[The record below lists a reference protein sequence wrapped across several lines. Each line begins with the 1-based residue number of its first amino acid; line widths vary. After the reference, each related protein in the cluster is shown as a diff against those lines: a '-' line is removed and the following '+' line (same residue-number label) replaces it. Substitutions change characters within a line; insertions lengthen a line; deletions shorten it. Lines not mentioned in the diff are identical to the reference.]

1 MVSRYISLG
10 STNGEPL
17 PEGLKR
23 ENTYSPRMGF
33 LQLLE
38 NAIVYIQGVQRR
50 HDQLGITLRENGKK
64 GMRENGG
71 EKTLEKTISQPII
84 KTLNEGKVVG
94 VDSGFAGQSFYS
106 LDLMLLRT
114 TGVCFTYTH
123 GKLASS
129 KYHPETSSL
138 PEPIINTQGLERE
151 EFHKF
156 ISLTRLQAEIQCAT
170 EMIEN
175 EKPNTC
181 FMDGSL
187 ILHPMDKPASESML
201 KREYEKTIA
210 AFVKLYHTAEKN
222 NCMLIGAIE
231 DSRSTRVAELLHAQ
245 QMITIEKNEVLS
257 DVSLLD
263 KSLNAGERSIVFSLA
278 EKIDKHAVLNDFP
291 STWATQ
297 LHACYVKPSQWDF
310 PLRIEFVCTPDK
322 AIDTANR
329 AASMAYAQS
338 AVHKD
343 YAFPSVL
350 IEADLR
356 AGLKQEEVEL
366 VSDKILSKLGRH
378 TLRLKRRDRRPF

>member
-1 MVSRYISLG
+1 
-10 STNGEPL
+10 
-17 PEGLKR
+17 
-23 ENTYSPRMGF
+23 MGF

-38 NAIVYIQGVQRR
+38 NAITYIQRVQRR
-50 HDQLGITLRENGKK
+50 HDQLGLTLRENGKK
-64 GMRENGG
+64 GMNGNG
-71 EKTLEKTISQPII
+71 HEKTLEKTISQPIT
-84 KTLNEGKVVG
+84 KTLNEGKIAG

-114 TGVCFTYTH
+114 TGACFTYEK

-129 KYHPETSSL
+129 LYHPETSSL

-151 EFHKF
+151 DFHKF
-156 ISLTRLQAEIQCAT
+156 VSLTRLQAEIQCAT
-170 EMIEN
+170 EIIEKD
-175 EKPNTC
+175 KPNAC
-181 FMDGSL
+181 FIDGSL
-187 ILHPMDKPASESML
+187 ILHPMDKPSAESAL
-201 KREYEKTIA
+201 GKEYEKTIA

-222 NCMLIGAIE
+222 ACTLIGAIE
-231 DSRSTRVAELLHAQ
+231 DSRSTRLAELLHEQ
-245 QMITIEKNEVLS
+245 QMITMEKNEVLS

-263 KSLNAGERSIVFSLA
+263 KALNAGERSIVFSLA
-278 EKIDKHAVLNDFP
+278 ENKEKHAILNDFP
-291 STWATQ
+291 ANWAAQ
-297 LHACYVKPSQWDF
+297 LHACYVKPSQWDY
-310 PLRIEFVCTPDK
+310 PLRIEFVCTPEK
-322 AIDTANR
+322 AVEMANR
-329 AASMAYAQS
+329 ASSIAYAQS

>member
-1 MVSRYISLG
+1 
-10 STNGEPL
+10 
-17 PEGLKR
+17 
-23 ENTYSPRMGF
+23 MGF

-38 NAIVYIQGVQRR
+38 NAITYIQRVQKR
-50 HDQLGITLRENGKK
+50 HDQLGLTLRENGKK
-64 GMRENGG
+64 GLHENGN
-71 EKTLEKTISQPII
+71 EKTLEKTISQPIV
-84 KTLNEGKVVG
+84 KTLNEGKIAG

-114 TGVCFTYTH
+114 TGTCFTYEK

-129 KYHPETSSL
+129 LYHPETSSL

-156 ISLTRLQAEIQCAT
+156 VSLTRLQAEIRCAA
-170 EMIEN
+170 EIIEN
-175 EKPNTC
+175 HNPNAC

-187 ILHPMDKPASESML
+187 ILHPMDKPNADSTL
-201 KREYEKTIA
+201 GKEYEKTIA

-222 NCMLIGAIE
+222 NCVLIGAIE
-231 DSRSTRVAELLHAQ
+231 DSRSTRLTELLHEQ
-245 QMITIEKNEVLS
+245 QMITMEKNEVLS

-263 KSLNAGERSIVFSLA
+263 KALNAGERSIVFSLA
-278 EKIDKHAVLNDFP
+278 EKKEKHAILNDFP
-291 STWATQ
+291 SNWAAQ
-297 LHACYVKPSQWDF
+297 LHACYIKPSQWDY
-310 PLRIEFVCTPDK
+310 PLRIEFLSPSEKTVE
-322 AIDTANR
+322 AANR
-329 AASMAYAQS
+329 ASSIAFAQS